1 MVHIDAQTYDIWFIL
16 GLSSSFSCFK
26 NMVYTCVHVYMCVCD
41 THIRIWCMCVYVCV
55 CETHTCVHI
64 CDTHTRV
71 HTGVGNE
78 LRPTEDRQNIFICK
92 IFFHTGVGNELRATE
107 GTRCSSE
114 RCHSQQGGALQGA
127 FIYVYIFFC

>member
-55 CETHTCVHI
+55 CDTHTRVHI

-71 HTGVGNE
+71 
-78 LRPTEDRQNIFICK
+78 
-92 IFFHTGVGNELRATE
+92 HTGVGNELRATE

-127 FIYVYIFFC
+127 VLFFLFFYI